1 MLKEKLN
8 LKKEPLFNKF
18 INVIGPQGV
27 GKTSCGATI
36 FVLDFKYHAKTRSK
50 VANDFIEEINQN
62 REKKISKIRTHLY
75 FSNVKILLD
84 KKRGIYTHSVNLSDL
99 SIPDKEKLNYFP
111 KGSIFFVQEADSEA
125 DSRNWR
131 KLARGL
137 IEFAKRYRHMNY
149 TVIVDMQVNE
159 NMDKKLRQ
167 LFTNIW
173 FMYHSGTKRKWLFWK
188 QQKWY
193 FYDLENQ
200 LNEFAKT
207 LSSIGVNVKLDVV
220 KKRVLVFKPEIFKRY
235 NSFSSDVYFLDG
247 LVEYIF
253 KEFPE
258 MDYSEKAI
266 SEYVQQHPIIVDDK
280 NAA

>member
-1 MLKEKLN
+1 MN
-8 LKKEPLFNKF
+8 LKKEPLMNKF
-18 INVIGPQGV
+18 INVIGPQGI

-36 FVLDFKYHAKTRSK
+36 FVLDFKYHAKKRTK
-50 VANDFIEEINQN
+50 IANDCIEYINKN
-62 REKKISKIRTHLY
+62 RKKKIKRISTHLY

-84 KKRGIYTHSVNLSDL
+84 KKRGVYTHSVNFSDL

-125 DSRNWR
+125 DSRDWR
-131 KLARGL
+131 NLARGL

-159 NMDKKLRQ
+159 NVDKKLRH

-173 FMYHSGTKRKWLFWK
+173 FMYHSGTKRKWIFWK

-193 FYDLENQ
+193 FYDLQNQ

-207 LSSIGVNVKLDVV
+207 LASIGVNVKFNVV
-220 KKRVLVFKPEIFKRY
+220 LERVLKFKPEIFNRY

-247 LVEYIF
+247 LEEYVF

-266 SEYVQQHPIIVDDK
+266 ADYVKQHPILDDK
-280 NAA
+280 KCA

>member
-1 MLKEKLN
+1 MKENWKI
-8 LKKEPLFNKF
+8 KKEPLFNKF
-18 INVIGPQGV
+18 VNIIGPQGV
-27 GKTSCGATI
+27 GKTSCGATV
-36 FVLDFKYHAKTRSK
+36 FVLDFKYCSK
-50 VANDFIEEINQN
+50 IRTKLANDFIEEINVN
-62 REKKISKIRTHLY
+62 RERKIPKIRTHLY

-111 KGSIFFVQEADSEA
+111 KGSIFFIQEADSEA
-125 DSRNWR
+125 DSRDWR
-131 KLARGL
+131 NLARGL

-173 FMYHSGTKRKWLFWK
+173 FMYYSGTKRKWFFCK

-193 FYDLENQ
+193 FYDLQNQ

-207 LSSIGVNVKLDVV
+207 LASIGVNVKLDVV
-220 KKRVLVFKPEIFKRY
+220 RKRVLEFKPEIFKRY

-258 MDYSEKAI
+258 MTYSEKAV
-266 SEYVQQHPIIVDDK
+266 SEYVKQHPII
-280 NAA
+280 N